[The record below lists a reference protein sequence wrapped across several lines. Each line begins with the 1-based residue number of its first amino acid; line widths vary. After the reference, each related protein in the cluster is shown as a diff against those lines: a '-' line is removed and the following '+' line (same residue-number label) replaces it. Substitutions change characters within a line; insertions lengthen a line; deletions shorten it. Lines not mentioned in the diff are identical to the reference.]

1 MGKNAKKDEK
11 SVQNVAVPAEKPEET
26 RIIYMDVADLKAYE
40 KNPRKN
46 GPAVEKVAAS
56 IREFGFKVPVV
67 IDRDRT
73 IICGHTRV
81 MAARKLKIGRVP
93 CIVADDLTE
102 DQVRAYRLA
111 DNKVAEFAEWDVDLL
126 EGELDAIGIDMTQF
140 GFELSSRKEV
150 VEDDF
155 DPEPPEEPKSRP
167 GQVYRLGRHRLMCG
181 DSTSQADVK
190 ELVDGSAVDM
200 LLTDPPYNV
209 DYQGAAGKIKNDSMD
224 SSRFRVFLANAFSA
238 AKAVMKRGA
247 VFHVWHS
254 ETEGYNFRGA
264 LADSGLQCRQML
276 VWVKSSQTLGRQDF
290 QRMYEGVI
298 TGDTL
303 FDPEMEENGYE
314 AMLYGWK
321 DGKGHQWFK
330 KRREKD
336 VLFFDKPAHSALHP
350 TMKPVKLF
358 DYEMQCNTKEGDIVL
373 DLFGG
378 SGTTVMAAEQNG
390 RVAYVMEYD
399 PKFVDVIIR
408 RWEEFTGGSAELVED
423 SKTTQR
429 DISRHDATT
438 K

>member
-1 MGKNAKKDEK
+1 MKKNAKKDEK
-11 SVQNVAVPAEKPEET
+11 SVQNVAVSAKKPEET

-93 CIVADDLTE
+93 CIVADDLTDE
-102 DQVRAYRLA
+102 QVKAYRLA

-140 GFELSSRKEV
+140 GFELTSRKEV

-209 DYQGAAGKIKNDSMD
+209 DYKGAAGKIKNDSMD
-224 SSRFRVFLANAFSA
+224 SSRFRVFLADAFSA

-303 FDPEMEENGYE
+303 FTPEMEENGYE

-330 KRREKD
+330 KRKEKD

-350 TMKPVKLF
+350 TMKPIKLF
-358 DYEMQCNTKEGDIVL
+358 DYEMQCNTKEGDVVL

-408 RWEEFTGGSAELVED
+408 RWEEFTGGKVELVRER
-423 SKTTQR
+423 KTTQR

>member
-1 MGKNAKKDEK
+1 MGKNEK
-11 SVQNVAVPAEKPEET
+11 QNTKLIQNVRKTEEKPEKT
-26 RIIYMDVADLKAYE
+26 RIRKASADSIVMMPVSEVRPYE

-46 GPAVEKVAAS
+46 AGAVQYVKAS
-56 IREFGFKVPVV
+56 IEKFGFRQPIIIDKNRV
-67 IDRDRT
+67 IV
-73 IICGHTRV
+73 CGHTRLLAAKSLG
-81 MAARKLKIGRVP
+81 MADVP
-93 CIVADDLTE
+93 CIFADDLTE
-102 DQVRAYRLA
+102 EQVKAYRLA
-111 DNKVAEFAEWDVDLL
+111 DNKVAEFAEWDTDLL
-126 EGELDAIGIDMTQF
+126 EGELEAIGIDMTQF
-140 GFELSSRKEV
+140 GFELFSRKEV

-181 DSTSQADVK
+181 DSTSQGDVK
-190 ELVDGSAVDM
+190 TLVDGCGIDM

-224 SSRFRVFLANAFSA
+224 SDKFRVFLADAFTA

-247 VFHVWHS
+247 VFHVWHA

-298 TGDTL
+298 TGDML
-303 FDPEMEENGYE
+303 FAPEMEANGFE

-321 DGKGHQWFK
+321 DGKGHKWFK
-330 KRREKD
+330 KRKEKD
-336 VLFFDKPAHSALHP
+336 VLFFDKPAHSELHP
-350 TMKPVKLF
+350 TMKPIKLF
-358 DYEMQCNTKEGDIVL
+358 DYEMQCNTKEGDSVL

-408 RWEEFTGGSAELVED
+408 RWEEFTGGKAELVQEGE
-423 SKTTQR
+423 TT
-429 DISRHDATT
+429 
-438 K
+438 

>member
-1 MGKNAKKDEK
+1 MKKNEK
-11 SVQNVAVPAEKPEET
+11 TEKKPEET
-26 RIIYMDVADLKAYE
+26 RIVYMDVADLKDYE
-40 KNPRKN
+40 RNPRKN
-46 GPAVEKVAAS
+46 RPAVDKVAAS

-81 MAARKLKIGRVP
+81 MAARKLKIVRVP

-111 DNKVAEFAEWDVDLL
+111 DNKVTEFAEWDVDLL
-126 EGELDAIGIDMTQF
+126 EGELEAIGIDMTQF
-140 GFELSSRKEV
+140 GFEIFSRKEV

-155 DPEPPEEPKSRP
+155 DPELPEEPKSRP
-167 GQVYRLGRHRLMCG
+167 GQVYHLGRHRLMCG

-190 ELVDGSAVDM
+190 TLVEGGGIDM

-224 SSRFRVFLANAFSA
+224 SSRFRLFLADAFSA

-247 VFHVWHS
+247 VFHIWYGENES
-254 ETEGYNFRGA
+254 YNFRGA
-264 LADSGLQCRQML
+264 CAEAGLTIRQQL
-276 VWVKSSQTLGRQDF
+276 VWVKSQATLGRQDF
-290 QRMYEGVI
+290 QRMYESVL
-298 TGDTL
+298 TGDG
-303 FDPEMEENGYE
+303 FVDEEMLSGGYE
-314 AMLYGWK
+314 PCLYGWT

-330 KRREKD
+330 KRKEKD

-350 TMKPVKLF
+350 TMKPIKLF
-358 DYEMQCNTKEGDIVL
+358 DYEMQCNTKEGDRVL
-373 DLFGG
+373 DLFGW
-378 SGTTVMAAEQNG
+378 SGTTIMAAEQNG

-408 RWEEFTGGSAELVED
+408 RWEEFTGGKAELVQD
-423 SKTTQR
+423 RK
-429 DISRHDATT
+429 AT
-438 K
+438 